1 MRCLENGME
10 AAPADAPNQRVP
22 GRLGNPPW
30 GYYGPCARSSLTTQS
45 GNAVRTQARTRVAEK
60 CRGGAPGGARP

>member
-22 GRLGNPPW
+22 GRLREPPW
-30 GYYGPCARSSLTTQS
+30 GYYGPCARSSLH
-45 GNAVRTQARTRVAEK
+45 GDGANAVSGSAARSR
-60 CRGGAPGGARP
+60 